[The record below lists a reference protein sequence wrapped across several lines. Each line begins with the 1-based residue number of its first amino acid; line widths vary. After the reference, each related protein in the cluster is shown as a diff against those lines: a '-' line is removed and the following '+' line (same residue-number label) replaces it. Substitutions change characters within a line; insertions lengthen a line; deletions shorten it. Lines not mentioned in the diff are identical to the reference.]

1 MAFARSS
8 TLEQRTSHAGGESPR
23 CGSYNG
29 RMNYAE
35 ALEYLLSFTD
45 LERGVQKSADPTMSL
60 ESVRS
65 LLSRLNNPHLG
76 RKTIHITGSKGKGTT
91 AAMITSILQQAGAT
105 TALFTSPHLHSFT
118 ERIAINGD
126 AISPDEF
133 AAAMNAIRPAVDAE
147 QASVH
152 GNVSTFGILTAL
164 FFWLTRAQARHVDW
178 QVVEVGLGGTFDAT
192 NVFEETDVAVITPIS
207 LEHTAILGG
216 TTGEIAADK
225 AGIIKPGSICVL
237 APQQSPGVVDVVR
250 SRCEEVGARLVDV
263 ASLYQA
269 DVVEKHIY
277 GQAFRVQGPSGV
289 RQLRS
294 QMLGRHQI
302 DNATTAAA
310 VADSLRQAAHEI
322 PESAV
327 TDGIAR
333 TRVPGRLEV
342 VGRKPLI
349 VADGAHNAE
358 SAAALA
364 AALRDYFEWR
374 RCFLVIGVTRDKDLR
389 AMGIELSRLA
399 ELIICCSFRNARSRD
414 PYTMIQEIGFLGPA
428 AVAEQSVSAA
438 IDTALSH
445 AAEDD
450 LICIT
455 GSLYVVA
462 EAREH
467 LLGESVVQ
475 H

>member
-1 MAFARSS
+1 
-8 TLEQRTSHAGGESPR
+8 
-23 CGSYNG
+23 
-29 RMNYAE
+29 MNYAE
-35 ALEYLLSFTD
+35 ALDYLLSFSD

-65 LLSRLNNPHLG
+65 LLSRLNHPQLG
-76 RKTIHITGSKGKGTT
+76 RKTIHVTGSKGKGTT
-91 AAMITSILQQAGAT
+91 AAMIAGILQQAGAT

-118 ERIAINGD
+118 ERIAINGG
-126 AISPDEF
+126 AISPAEF
-133 AAAMNAIRPAVDAE
+133 AAAMSAIRPAVDAE
-147 QASVH
+147 QASAH

-164 FFWLTRAQARHVDW
+164 FFWLARAQARHIDW
-178 QVVEVGLGGTFDAT
+178 QVLEVGLGGTFDAT
-192 NVFEETDVAVITPIS
+192 NVLDETEVAVITPIS
-207 LEHTAILGG
+207 LEHTAILGN
-216 TTGEIAADK
+216 TPVEIARDK

-237 APQQSPGVVDVVR
+237 APQRSSEVVDVVR
-250 SRCEEVGARLVDV
+250 ARCDEAGARLVDV

-269 DVVEKHIY
+269 EALDKHIY
-277 GQAFRVQGPSGV
+277 GQTFRVRGPSGA
-289 RQLRS
+289 RLLRS
-294 QMLGRHQI
+294 PMLGRHQI
-302 DNATTAAA
+302 ANATTAAA
-310 VADSLRQAAHEI
+310 VADSLRRAAHEI

-327 TDGIAR
+327 IDGIAR
-333 TRVPGRLEV
+333 TRVAGRMEV
-342 VGRKPLI
+342 MGQKPLI

-389 AMGIELSRLA
+389 GMGIELSRLA
-399 ELIICCSFRNARSRD
+399 ELIVCCGFRNARSRD

-428 AVAEQSVSAA
+428 AVAEQTVSAA
-438 IDTALSH
+438 IDTALAH
-445 AAEDD
+445 AGEDD
-450 LICIT
+450 LVCVT

-475 H
+475 R